1 MQMDSIGAVDFDKK
15 LPVAEPVAAQT
26 AASASSAGET
36 AKVSE
41 AKSKNEGKQGENG
54 EAPFGKEKEPA
65 KSSMDAAMSVLN
77 SQIARTH
84 CAYAYDEV
92 TKRVSIKVFDDETDE
107 LIREVPPEKSLE
119 ALQKMWE
126 IAGII
131 IDEKR

>member
-1 MQMDSIGAVDFDKK
+1 MQMDSINSNDFEQKVVTK
-15 LPVAEPVAAQT
+15 ESATSVQNVTPVRD
-26 AASASSAGET
+26 S

-41 AKSKNEGKQGENG
+41 ITPGEVAKDSREEGKN
-54 EAPFGKEKEPA
+54 PFGRGKEPT
-65 KSSMDAAMSVLN
+65 KNSMDAAISVLN

-92 TKRVSIKVFDDETDE
+92 TKRVSIKVYDDETDE

-119 ALQKMWE
+119 ALKKMWE

>member
-1 MQMDSIGAVDFDKK
+1 MQMDSLAAVDMEKK
-15 LPVAEPVAAQT
+15 VVAKEPIVVQAAAPVTESV
-26 AASASSAGET
+26 
-36 AKVSE
+36 KVSE
-41 AKSKNEGKQGENG
+41 SGRDTDRKREQGDNSYSRDR
-54 EAPFGKEKEPA
+54 EPA
-65 KSSMDAAMSVLN
+65 KSSMDAAMTLLN

-119 ALQKMWE
+119 ALKKMWE

>member
-1 MQMDSIGAVDFDKK
+1 MQMDSLSTVDFEKK
-15 LPVAEPVAAQT
+15 VTVREPAVT
-26 AASASSAGET
+26 ASATAPTNAPKESAKISEPGKDSEKKGE
-36 AKVSE
+36 KGD
-41 AKSKNEGKQGENG
+41 N
-54 EAPFGKEKEPA
+54 PFGREKEPA
-65 KSSMDAAMSVLN
+65 QSSINAAMSLLN
-77 SQIARTH
+77 SQIAKTH

-119 ALQKMWE
+119 ALKKMWE

>member
-1 MQMDSIGAVDFDKK
+1 MQMDSLAAVDMEKK
-15 LPVAEPVAAQT
+15 VVAKEPVVVQA
-26 AASASSAGET
+26 AASVKESV
-36 AKVSE
+36 KVSE
-41 AKSKNEGKQGENG
+41 SGRDTERKREQGEQGDN
-54 EAPFGKEKEPA
+54 PYGKDREPA
-65 KSSMDAAMSVLN
+65 KSSMDAAMTLLN

-119 ALQKMWE
+119 ALKKMWE